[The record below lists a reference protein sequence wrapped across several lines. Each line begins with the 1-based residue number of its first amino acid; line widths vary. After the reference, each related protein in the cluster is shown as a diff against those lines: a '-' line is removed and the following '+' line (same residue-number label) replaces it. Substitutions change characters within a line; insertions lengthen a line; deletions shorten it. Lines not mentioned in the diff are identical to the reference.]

1 MGYTHYWRIHQRMN
15 PELFANFSSDCEKL
29 VKASDVPIT
38 GGSGEEGEEPE
49 FSTKLVNFNGI
60 NDDAHET
67 FYVKVN
73 DSGFNFCKTARKP
86 YDKVVTACLIL
97 LKHYFNFIEVSS
109 DGDLDEWKYGIELFK
124 SVFPDRTISLSLRN

>member
-1 MGYTHYWRIHQRMN
+1 MN